1 LEILKLKTKRM
12 AIYSDQEDPNHIMW
26 NKENEKENEISIA
39 VEKTPSFVET
49 WYEGVIEYQGKKHQF
64 WIIDPE
70 GSEYEIE
77 CRWFFKN
84 VPREVRMMYN
94 SIIESYKQI
103 KYDRRKEEN

>member
-1 LEILKLKTKRM
+1 M
-12 AIYSDQEDPNHIMW
+12 
-26 NKENEKENEISIA
+26 ENEKMFSIA

-49 WYEGVIEYQGKKHQF
+49 WYEGYVEHEGKRYQF

-70 GSEYEIE
+70 GSDYEIE

-94 SIIESYKQI
+94 SIIESYKKI
-103 KYDRRKEEN
+103 KDDRRKATDRGNVQSYKN

>member
-1 LEILKLKTKRM
+1 MLKLKMKRM
-12 AIYSDQEDPNHIMW
+12 
-26 NKENEKENEISIA
+26 ENEISIS

-70 GSEYEIE
+70 GSDYEME
-77 CRWFFKN
+77 CRWFFKT

-103 KYDRRKEEN
+103 KDDRRKAKDRSNVQSN